1 MIVNLLIGLPG
12 DRPGGLLLTVLI
24 FSSSGLAALG
34 AGFLYATLA
43 VANPRASLPLQAGS
57 AALRGIPLL
66 LLIFM
71 LAHVPG
77 LSMHAA
83 GFSALVAYSFSHVGE
98 VIRSFIAA
106 YPRSQREQARLMGM
120 RAVAEWFQLRAPWTL
135 WRSWN
140 ALFTHW
146 VSLLKDTGALVL
158 LGIGEL
164 TTVAKILSEQQ
175 ASFERWIAVLLL
187 AAALYL
193 GATMVLIRVL
203 QRVPGRLGRLAAAE
217 QGQRVG
223 ELEFTSE
230 RSR

>member
-1 MIVNLLIGLPG
+1 MTANLLIGLPG
-12 DRPGGLLLTVLI
+12 DRPGGLLLTILI
-24 FSSSGLAALG
+24 FFASGLAALVL
-34 AGFLYATLA
+34 GFIYATTA
-43 VANPRASLPLQAGS
+43 AANPRASLPLQAGS
-57 AALRGIPLL
+57 AVLRGVPLL

-77 LSMHAA
+77 LSMHVA
-83 GFSALVAYSFSHVGE
+83 GFLALVLYSFSHVGE

-106 YPRSQREQARLMGM
+106 YPRSQREQARLMGL
-120 RAVAEWFQLRAPWTL
+120 RAASEWFQLRAPWTL

-187 AAALYL
+187 AGALYL

-203 QRVPGRLGRLAAAE
+203 QRVPGRLRRLAVAE
-217 QGQRVG
+217 EGQKFSG
-223 ELEFTSE
+223 LEK